1 MPFHWLNPLPA
12 AEYALLPF
20 KTCHHPVRACTDE
33 ESTDV
38 IPIMRG
44 VRRGPGAE
52 RADNNVFD
60 PIAVKEAKAR
70 DPSRGFVIGDDVLVQ
85 PDKLGTTSPCTV
97 LVFC

>member
-1 MPFHWLNPLPA
+1 MA
-12 AEYALLPF
+12 
-20 KTCHHPVRACTDE
+20 
-33 ESTDV
+33 V
-38 IPIMRG
+38 IPLMPG

-52 RADNNVFD
+52 SADNNPFD

-85 PDKLGTTSPCTV
+85 PDKLGTTSPCTI

>member
-1 MPFHWLNPLPA
+1 MQ
-12 AEYALLPF
+12 
-20 KTCHHPVRACTDE
+20 
-33 ESTDV
+33 
-38 IPIMRG
+38 G

-52 RADNNVFD
+52 RADKNVWD